1 MLILAR
7 RVDRRITI
15 GDSIEIVIV
24 EVGEGWVRLGI
35 SAPRNIPVYRK
46 ELLNEI
52 AAENA
57 EAAATAC
64 VEDSASLFPSEGITL
79 KLPSAL

>member
-7 RVDRRITI
+7 KVDRRITI
-15 GDSIEIVIV
+15 GESIEIVVV

-35 SAPRNIPVYRK
+35 TAPRSIPVYRK
-46 ELLNEI
+46 ELLKEI

-57 EAAATAC
+57 EAAATAS
-64 VEDSASLFPSEGITL
+64 VENNALLFPIEGITS
-79 KLPSAL
+79 KLTSAL